1 MENKEKLQEIFV
13 RHSHCKAEEIGEDT
27 SLDTLEE
34 WDSLNHLKLVLAIED
49 VFGVSLTEEES
60 VEVLSYPLIV
70 EVLKDH
76 GIEV

>member
-13 RHSHCKAEEIGEDT
+13 RLFHCKAEEIGEDT
-27 SLDTLEE
+27 SMDTLEE

-60 VEVLSYPLIV
+60 VEDLSYPLIV
-70 EVLKDH
+70 EVWKDH